1 LVSAKEAEQ
10 LDHNQLG
17 VTTGESSSARPESIA
32 EDQNRLLELVL
43 DSPEIAS
50 FLTELAIM
58 TGSCL
63 SSQENFV
70 QCGVTVL
77 RDRRPAVVASSDARA
92 ASLDEVQNG
101 FGDGPCLT
109 ALRENTTLLVPD
121 LLVEERWHHYAQAAL
136 DYGVR
141 SILAVP
147 LDLAGEAQ
155 GVVNLYSRHAHGFSD
170 VDIRTAENFVA
181 NAARS
186 LQLALNMARLKG
198 AHDDLV
204 AAMQSRTIID
214 MAVGVVMAQNG
225 GSQDDAVRILTRAS
239 NSRNIKLRDV
249 ASTVVDSVGR
259 AAQPAGPGRG
269 SDTMPRTA

>member
-1 LVSAKEAEQ
+1 

-17 VTTGESSSARPESIA
+17 AREGESGTARRESAA
-32 EDQNRLLELVL
+32 EDEDRLLELVL

-63 SSQENFV
+63 SSQDNFV

-92 ASLDEVQNG
+92 ASLDEIQNG

-121 LLVEERWHHYAQAAL
+121 LLVEERWHHYAEAAL

-141 SILAVP
+141 SVLAVP

-155 GVVNLYSRHAHGFSD
+155 GVVNLYSRYPDGFSD

-181 NAARS
+181 NASRS

-198 AHDDLV
+198 AQDDLV

-225 GSQDDAVRILTRAS
+225 SSQDEAVRILTRAS
-239 NSRNIKLRDV
+239 SSRNIKLRDV
-249 ASTVVDSVGR
+249 ASTVVDSVSSN
-259 AAQPAGPGRG
+259 APPAGPGRNP
-269 SDTMPRTA
+269 DAIPRTA

>member
-1 LVSAKEAEQ
+1 M
-10 LDHNQLG
+10 DHNQLG
-17 VTTGESSSARPESIA
+17 AITGESRTARPESGA
-32 EDQNRLLELVL
+32 EDEQQLLELVL

-58 TGSCL
+58 TASCL
-63 SSQENFV
+63 SSQDDFV
-70 QCGVTVL
+70 ECGVTVL
-77 RDRRPAVVASSDARA
+77 RDKRPAVVASSDARA
-92 ASLDEVQNG
+92 ASLDEIQNG

-109 ALRENTTLLVPD
+109 ALRENTTILIPD
-121 LLVEERWHHYAQAAL
+121 LMAEERWHHYAEAAL

-155 GVVNLYSRHAHGFSD
+155 GVANLYSRRPNGFSD
-170 VDIRTAENFVA
+170 LDILTAENFVA
-181 NAARS
+181 NASRS
-186 LQLALNMARLKG
+186 LRLALGMARLKG
-198 AHDDLV
+198 VHDDLV

-214 MAVGVVMAQNG
+214 MAVGVIMAQNG
-225 GSQDDAVRILTRAS
+225 SSQDDAVRILTRAS

-259 AAQPAGPGRG
+259 QEPDSLA
-269 SDTMPRTA
+269 S

>member
-1 LVSAKEAEQ
+1 M
-10 LDHNQLG
+10 DHDQLG
-17 VTTGESSSARPESIA
+17 ASTSESITARPESAA
-32 EDQNRLLELVL
+32 EDDHRLLELVL

-58 TGSCL
+58 TASCL
-63 SSQENFV
+63 SSQDNLVE
-70 QCGVTVL
+70 CGVTVL
-77 RDRRPAVVASSDARA
+77 RNKRPAVVASSEARA
-92 ASLDEVQNG
+92 ASLDEIQNG

-109 ALRENTTLLVPD
+109 ALRGNTTTLVPD
-121 LLVEERWHHYAQAAL
+121 LLVEERWHHYAEAAV

-155 GVVNLYSRHAHGFSD
+155 GVANFYSRLPNGFTD
-170 VDIRTAENFVA
+170 LDILTAENFVA
-181 NAARS
+181 NASRS
-186 LQLALNMARLKG
+186 LRLALSMARLKG
-198 AHDDLV
+198 VHDDLV

-214 MAVGVVMAQNG
+214 MAVGVIMAQNG
-225 GSQDDAVRILTRAS
+225 SSQEEAVRILTRAS

-259 AAQPAGPGRG
+259 KEPG
-269 SDTMPRTA
+269 SLAS

>member
-1 LVSAKEAEQ
+1 

-17 VTTGESSSARPESIA
+17 TTTGESRTARPESGA
-32 EDQNRLLELVL
+32 EDEQRLLGLVL

-58 TGSCL
+58 TASCL
-63 SSQENFV
+63 SSQDDFV
-70 QCGVTVL
+70 ECGVTVL
-77 RDRRPAVVASSDARA
+77 RDKRPAVVASSDARA
-92 ASLDEVQNG
+92 ASLDEIQNG

-109 ALRENTTLLVPD
+109 ALRENNTILIPD
-121 LLVEERWHHYAQAAL
+121 LMAEERWHHYAEAAL

-155 GVVNLYSRHAHGFSD
+155 GVANLYSRRPNGFSD
-170 VDIRTAENFVA
+170 LDILTAENFVA
-181 NAARS
+181 NASRS
-186 LQLALNMARLKG
+186 LRLALGMARLKG
-198 AHDDLV
+198 VHDDLV

-214 MAVGVVMAQNG
+214 MAVGVIMAQNG
-225 GSQDDAVRILTRAS
+225 SSQDDAVRILTRAS
-239 NSRNIKLRDV
+239 SSRNIKLRDV

-259 AAQPAGPGRG
+259 QEPDSLA
-269 SDTMPRTA
+269 S

>member
-1 LVSAKEAEQ
+1 M
-10 LDHNQLG
+10 DHNQLG

-141 SILAVP
+141 SVLAVP

-259 AAQPAGPGRG
+259 AAPASAQPAAPGRG
-269 SDTMPRTA
+269 TDTMPRTA

>member
-1 LVSAKEAEQ
+1 M
-10 LDHNQLG
+10 DHNQLG

>member
-1 LVSAKEAEQ
+1 

-17 VTTGESSSARPESIA
+17 AITGESRTARPESGA
-32 EDQNRLLELVL
+32 EDEQQLLELVL

-58 TGSCL
+58 TASCL
-63 SSQENFV
+63 SSQDDFV
-70 QCGVTVL
+70 ECGVTVL
-77 RDRRPAVVASSDARA
+77 RDKRPAVVASSDARA
-92 ASLDEVQNG
+92 ASLDEIQNG

-109 ALRENTTLLVPD
+109 ALRENTTILIPD
-121 LLVEERWHHYAQAAL
+121 LMAEERWHHYAEAAL

-155 GVVNLYSRHAHGFSD
+155 GVANLYSRRPNGFSD
-170 VDIRTAENFVA
+170 LDILTAENFVA
-181 NAARS
+181 NASRS
-186 LQLALNMARLKG
+186 LRLALGMARLKG
-198 AHDDLV
+198 VHDDLV

-214 MAVGVVMAQNG
+214 MAVGVIMAQNG
-225 GSQDDAVRILTRAS
+225 SSQDDAVRILTRAS
-239 NSRNIKLRDV
+239 SSRNIKLRDV

-259 AAQPAGPGRG
+259 QEPG
-269 SDTMPRTA
+269 SLAS

>member
-1 LVSAKEAEQ
+1 

-17 VTTGESSSARPESIA
+17 AIAGESRTARPESGA
-32 EDQNRLLELVL
+32 EDEQRLLGLVL

-58 TGSCL
+58 TASCL
-63 SSQENFV
+63 SSQDDFV
-70 QCGVTVL
+70 ECGVTVL
-77 RDRRPAVVASSDARA
+77 RDKRPAVVASSDARA
-92 ASLDEVQNG
+92 ASLDEIQNG

-109 ALRENTTLLVPD
+109 ALRENNTILIPD
-121 LLVEERWHHYAQAAL
+121 LMAEERWHHYAEAAL

-155 GVVNLYSRHAHGFSD
+155 GVANLYSRRPNGFSD
-170 VDIRTAENFVA
+170 LDILTAENFVA
-181 NAARS
+181 NASRS
-186 LQLALNMARLKG
+186 LRLALGMARLKG
-198 AHDDLV
+198 VHDDLV

-214 MAVGVVMAQNG
+214 MAVGVIMAQNG
-225 GSQDDAVRILTRAS
+225 SSQDDAVRILTRAS
-239 NSRNIKLRDV
+239 SSRNIKLRDV

-259 AAQPAGPGRG
+259 QEPG
-269 SDTMPRTA
+269 SLAS

>member
-1 LVSAKEAEQ
+1 M
-10 LDHNQLG
+10 DHNQLG
-17 VTTGESSSARPESIA
+17 ALTGESGTARPQSAA
-32 EDQNRLLELVL
+32 EDENRLLELVL

-58 TGSCL
+58 TASCL
-63 SSQENFV
+63 SSRGNFV

-121 LLVEERWHHYAQAAL
+121 LLVEERWHHYAEAAL

-155 GVVNLYSRHAHGFSD
+155 GVVNLYSRHPHAFSD
-170 VDIRTAENFVA
+170 AHIRTAENFVA

-225 GSQDDAVRILTRAS
+225 SSQDEAVRILTRAS
-239 NSRNIKLRDV
+239 NSRNMKLRDV
-249 ASTVVDSVGR
+249 ASTVVGSVSR
-259 AAQPAGPGRG
+259 TAQPAGPGRG
-269 SDTMPRTA
+269 TDTMPRTA

>member
-1 LVSAKEAEQ
+1 M
-10 LDHNQLG
+10 DHNQLG
-17 VTTGESSSARPESIA
+17 AITGESRTARPESGA
-32 EDQNRLLELVL
+32 EDEQRLLGLVL

-58 TGSCL
+58 TASCL
-63 SSQENFV
+63 SSQDDFV
-70 QCGVTVL
+70 ECGVTVL
-77 RDRRPAVVASSDARA
+77 RDKRPAVVASSDARA
-92 ASLDEVQNG
+92 ASLDEIQNG

-109 ALRENTTLLVPD
+109 ALRENNTILIPD
-121 LLVEERWHHYAQAAL
+121 LMAEERWHHYAEAAL

-155 GVVNLYSRHAHGFSD
+155 GVANLYSRRPNGFSD
-170 VDIRTAENFVA
+170 LDILTAENFVA
-181 NAARS
+181 NASRS
-186 LQLALNMARLKG
+186 LGLALGMARLKG
-198 AHDDLV
+198 VHDDLV

-214 MAVGVVMAQNG
+214 MAVGVIMAQNG
-225 GSQDDAVRILTRAS
+225 SSQDDAVRILTRAS

-259 AAQPAGPGRG
+259 QEPG
-269 SDTMPRTA
+269 SLAS

>member
-1 LVSAKEAEQ
+1 

-17 VTTGESSSARPESIA
+17 AITGESRTARPESGA
-32 EDQNRLLELVL
+32 EDEQQLLELVL

-58 TGSCL
+58 TASCL
-63 SSQENFV
+63 SSQDDFV
-70 QCGVTVL
+70 ECGVTVL
-77 RDRRPAVVASSDARA
+77 RDKRPAVVASSDARA
-92 ASLDEVQNG
+92 ASLDEIQNG

-109 ALRENTTLLVPD
+109 ALRENNTILIPD
-121 LLVEERWHHYAQAAL
+121 LMAEERWHHYAEAAL

-155 GVVNLYSRHAHGFSD
+155 GVANLYSRRPNGFSD
-170 VDIRTAENFVA
+170 LDILTAENFVA
-181 NAARS
+181 NASRS
-186 LQLALNMARLKG
+186 LRLALGMARLKG
-198 AHDDLV
+198 VHDDLV

-214 MAVGVVMAQNG
+214 MAVGVIMAQNG
-225 GSQDDAVRILTRAS
+225 SSQDDAVRILTRAS
-239 NSRNIKLRDV
+239 SSRNIKLGHV

-259 AAQPAGPGRG
+259 QEPG
-269 SDTMPRTA
+269 SLAC